1 MARSD
6 KYTALSNT
14 IIYYSD
20 FTNNLDRNPITNYLS
35 KYVNENAVKSSIRN
49 LVLTGNGERFY
60 NSLIG
65 SKIST
70 LLFDPIDD
78 VTALTLKNT
87 IRETIDNYEPRANLL
102 EINVTPDDVNNAY
115 YVSVVFGIINIPEV
129 FNLDLI
135 LNRVR

>member
-1 MARSD
+1 
-6 KYTALSNT
+6 
-14 IIYYSD
+14 
-20 FTNNLDRNPITNYLS
+20 LS

-102 EINVTPDDVNNAY
+102 EINVTPDEDNNAY
-115 YVSVVFGIINIPEV
+115 YVSIVFGIINIPEV

>member
-102 EINVTPDDVNNAY
+102 EINVTPDEDNNAY
-115 YVSVVFGIINIPEV
+115 YVSIVFGIINIPEV

>member
-14 IIYYSD
+14 IVYYSD

-35 KYVNENAVKSSIRN
+35 KYANENAVKSSIRN

-102 EINVTPDDVNNAY
+102 EINVTPDEDNNAY
-115 YVSVVFGIINIPEV
+115 YVSIVFGIINIPEV

>member
-14 IIYYSD
+14 IVYYSD

-102 EINVTPDDVNNAY
+102 EINVTPDEDNNAY
-115 YVSVVFGIINIPEV
+115 YVSIVFGIINIPEV